1 MRFWAMKRE
10 ELQESLYNDLQ
21 SCKTH
26 IWKARWKK
34 DEMFVLRGRDS
45 GQLKNVLSVSFRNV
59 LDCLVRENE

>member
-1 MRFWAMKRE
+1 MRFWAIKRE

-26 IWKARWKK
+26 IRKARWKK

-45 GQLKNVLSVSFRNV
+45 GQLKNLLSVSFRNV